1 MGHLGVEP
9 RANGLRKRTGG
20 PEDLGTAQFTQETGG
35 PDPRSSPIG
44 EATAQSRPNQDPV
57 ETALA
62 EALRR
67 ASEAAQWD
75 VVAMLARELQA
86 RREARADV
94 VDLDAARKRRG
105 PP

>member
-1 MGHLGVEP
+1 LP
-9 RANGLRKRTGG
+9 T
-20 PEDLGTAQFTQETGG
+20 
-35 PDPRSSPIG
+35 G

-67 ASEAAQWD
+67 ASEASQWD

-94 VDLDAARKRRG
+94 VDLEMARKRRG